1 MKPKRIASNTQE
13 LNLVQDTIGEAFSQ
27 ISPLV
32 YTMSLLKD
40 IELVAG
46 SNFIPHKLERA
57 LQGWIVVKRNTGAVI
72 FDEQANNKYP
82 QTSLRLNSTGLVTV
96 TLLVF

>member
-1 MKPKRIASNTQE
+1 MKPKRIASNIQE

-40 IELVAG
+40 IDLTAG
-46 SNFIPHKLERA
+46 TNFIPHKLERA

-82 QTSLRLNSTGLVTV
+82 QTSLRLNAAAPVTV